1 MTFSRLALRPN
12 GFRSPSQPPSTPFP
26 NVCPSQMLTLLAT
39 VKIKPT
45 QKVRNFNRF
54 SLFSFLVAFIN
65 PGLQIPRITEHPI
78 DTTVPRH
85 EPVTLN
91 CKAEGSPIPS
101 IRWFKDGIPVNIAAG
116 SHRVLLPSGA
126 LFFLKVN
133 RFCIFAVYSFAH
145 SSVERESFRRT
156 FNMHIPCGS
165 IHREWKYVQGFD
177 SSTHFQIER

>member
-1 MTFSRLALRPN
+1 MFKKNRNFFTHPMWMRKRAHRN
-12 GFRSPSQPPSTPFP
+12 RTH
-26 NVCPSQMLTLLAT
+26 NVCFSVVFSHSTLLNYSCLCSVSQFVFYPMFICAFLLT
-39 VKIKPT
+39 FTRQLNITFASVKIKPT
-45 QKVRNFNRF
+45 KTIRNFFTN
-54 SLFSFLVAFIN
+54 LFFLLFLCHQ

-91 CKAEGSPIPS
+91 CKAEGSPMPS

-133 RFCIFAVYSFAH
+133 
-145 SSVERESFRRT
+145 
-156 FNMHIPCGS
+156 
-165 IHREWKYVQGFD
+165 
-177 SSTHFQIER
+177 

>member
-1 MTFSRLALRPN
+1 MFICAFLLTFTRQLNITFAS
-12 GFRSPSQPPSTPFP
+12 
-26 NVCPSQMLTLLAT
+26 

-45 QKVRNFNRF
+45 KTIRNFFTN
-54 SLFSFLVAFIN
+54 LFFLLFLCHQ

-126 LFFLKVN
+126 LFFLKVKILIKICSLC
-133 RFCIFAVYSFAH
+133 FGCFSLFPFIAIFLSLSTLSKFAKIQF
-145 SSVERESFRRT
+145 SIWVTPSKMEIGRIRT
-156 FNMHIPCGS
+156 LLL
-165 IHREWKYVQGFD
+165 
-177 SSTHFQIER
+177 